1 MTVWFLTTAFLGNSL
16 NQLKP
21 TVLTD
26 LQTQVTYA
34 CKNWFC
40 QFHFHFIPR
49 FFLVAMLFIIL
60 DIWENRNETAN
71 FSQKHDVELIKEQK
85 RYPIYIIYFH
95 TFYPRQ
101 TWYKFSTR
109 RRTREEKISYHF
121 AIPPKI
127 SLSFGY
133 NPWIH
138 FVSNWSVTL

>member
-1 MTVWFLTTAFLGNSL
+1 
-16 NQLKP
+16 
-21 TVLTD
+21 
-26 LQTQVTYA
+26 
-34 CKNWFC
+34 
-40 QFHFHFIPR
+40 
-49 FFLVAMLFIIL
+49 MLFIIL

-109 RRTREEKISYHF
+109 RRTREKKISYHF

-133 NPWIH
+133 NP
-138 FVSNWSVTL
+138 